1 MNESTGVYR
10 PKEKQVK
17 KDDVNESGTIITL
30 SRLSRVTDFDLEQTA
45 ISLSKLFNCFSEDFC
60 IEISKNNCKPISL
73 TREMKYDG
81 IDKEFEWDVANIT
94 EQLKTEYKFS
104 DEIKGRIISSKKP
117 MKQDLRGIT
126 LYVNGRLANVPSFF
140 GVSEAGHTFSYISG
154 WIDADFIDE
163 FSGDLI
169 STDRQSVSW
178 DLPEAEELKEYLQ
191 SIVRFL
197 VKDWSLKRKKAKD
210 DNNTAKTGVNISEWY
225 SKVPDEVRPKL
236 SMIINKI
243 ADKPEIDDVDFS
255 EVVHTVY
262 DLIPPYTYY
271 HYRLLHE
278 EVRDSAETY
287 YKNKNY
293 YAAFQEAMKRYKN
306 AVKTKSGVSAAEDFD
321 IVANAFGKNK
331 LLETTANFKMRPSGT
346 PFEKKTLEN
355 IEEGQKLLSMGVV
368 CGGRNIISH
377 EEIADL
383 KETGLF
389 TEKDCLDMLSLLS
402 HLFKRLDGAKKRT

>member
-1 MNESTGVYR
+1 
-10 PKEKQVK
+10 
-17 KDDVNESGTIITL
+17 
-30 SRLSRVTDFDLEQTA
+30 
-45 ISLSKLFNCFSEDFC
+45 
-60 IEISKNNCKPISL
+60 
-73 TREMKYDG
+73 
-81 IDKEFEWDVANIT
+81 
-94 EQLKTEYKFS
+94 
-104 DEIKGRIISSKKP
+104 
-117 MKQDLRGIT
+117 
-126 LYVNGRLANVPSFF
+126 
-140 GVSEAGHTFSYISG
+140 
-154 WIDADFIDE
+154 
-163 FSGDLI
+163 
-169 STDRQSVSW
+169 
-178 DLPEAEELKEYLQ
+178 
-191 SIVRFL
+191 
-197 VKDWSLKRKKAKD
+197 
-210 DNNTAKTGVNISEWY
+210 
-225 SKVPDEVRPKL
+225 
-236 SMIINKI
+236 MIINKI